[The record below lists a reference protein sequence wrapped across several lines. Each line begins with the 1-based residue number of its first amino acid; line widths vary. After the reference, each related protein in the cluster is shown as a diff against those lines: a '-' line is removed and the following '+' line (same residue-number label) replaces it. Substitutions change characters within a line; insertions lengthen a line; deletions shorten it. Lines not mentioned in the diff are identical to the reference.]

1 MNKILTS
8 TKNSKVSSLML
19 FAVYFV
25 INFLFLTKYGI
36 RQSFIPMSILIAVFI
51 AVHVFLFLVRKNE
64 LLVKKINVKLVYVL
78 TGILG
83 VGYIA
88 LCHILKDPYQ
98 MNIDR
103 WQTLDFSLDYW
114 IQGKYIYNTRNFMGN
129 LSSYLPGQLLLALPA
144 YLLGNVGYL
153 QVAAFL
159 LFSYAVL
166 LEFKNNLI
174 RFTAILMLGISLSYI
189 YEAVCKSDFISSF
202 IFVAAFILFWHS
214 KFKGDYFQKPMLLG
228 VCLGILFLTRSVAV
242 IPLIIFL
249 LKPFLATGIN
259 RKIKTVAAF
268 ILTVAILLLSVFFP
282 AENLDY
288 IIQHNPLTLQG
299 QSNKFVML
307 GFLGATL
314 AMSFCARTINDVFYF
329 STCIVF
335 LVMLSFVLEKYL
347 LSGFGFQHNLFST
360 TYLAACLPFSI
371 IAYCFSVRKEIEK
384 V

>member
-8 TKNSKVSSLML
+8 TKNSKVNSLML

-36 RQSFIPMSILIAVFI
+36 RQSFIPISILIAVFI

-228 VCLGILFLTRSVAV
+228 VCLGVLFLTRSVAV

-268 ILTVAILLLSVFFP
+268 ILTVAILLLSVFFS

-347 LSGFGFQHNLFST
+347 LSGFGFQHSLFST
-360 TYLAACLPFSI
+360 TYLAACLPFGI

>member
-1 MNKILTS
+1 MNKILIS

-36 RQSFIPMSILIAVFI
+36 RQSFIPISILIVVFI
-51 AVHVFLFLVRKNE
+51 TVHVFLFLVRKNE
-64 LLVKKINVKLVYVL
+64 LLVKKINVKLVYIL

-88 LCHILKDPYQ
+88 LCHILRDPYQ

-103 WQTLDFSLDYW
+103 WQTLEFSLDYW
-114 IQGKYIYNTRNFMGN
+114 IHGKYIYDIHNFMGN

-174 RFTAILMLGISLSYI
+174 RFTAILMFGISLSYI
-189 YEAVCKSDFISSF
+189 YEVVCKSDFISSF

-228 VCLGILFLTRSVAV
+228 VCLGVLFLTRSVAV

-249 LKPFLATGIN
+249 LKPFLATGVN
-259 RKIKTVAAF
+259 RKIKTAAAF
-268 ILTVAILLLSVFFP
+268 MLTIAILLLTVFFP

-307 GFLGATL
+307 FFFGVTL
-314 AMSFCARTINDVFYF
+314 FVSFYVRTINDVFYF
-329 STCIVF
+329 SAYIVF
-335 LVMLSFVLEKYL
+335 LVMLSFVVEKYL
-347 LSGFGFQHNLFST
+347 LFGLGFQHNLFST

-371 IAYCFSVRKEIEK
+371 IAYCFSIQKETEK

>member
-1 MNKILTS
+1 MKEILTNV
-8 TKNSKVSSLML
+8 KNSKANSLML

-36 RQSFIPMSILIAVFI
+36 RQSFVPISILIVAFI
-51 AVHVFLFLVRKNE
+51 AVHIFLFFLRKNE
-64 LLVKKINVKLVYVL
+64 LLTKKINIKLVYLL

-114 IQGKYIYNTRNFMGN
+114 IHGKYIYNTRNFMGN

-144 YLLGNVGYL
+144 YLLGNAGYL

-166 LEFKNNLI
+166 LEFKSNLI

-189 YEAVCKSDFISSF
+189 YEVVCKSDFISSF

-214 KFKGDYFQKPMLLG
+214 KFKGDYFQKPVLLG
-228 VCLGILFLTRSVAV
+228 VCLGVLFLTRSVAV

-249 LKPFLATGIN
+249 LKPFLATDTN
-259 RKIKTVAAF
+259 RKIKTAVAF
-268 ILTVAILLLSVFFP
+268 ILSVGILLLTVFFP

-288 IIQHNPLTLQG
+288 IIQHNPLVLQG
-299 QSNKFVML
+299 QSNTFVML
-307 GFLGATL
+307 GFLVATL
-314 AMSFCARTINDVFYF
+314 VMSFYVRTINDVFYF
-329 STCIVF
+329 SAYIVF

-347 LSGFGFQHNLFST
+347 LFGLGFQHNLFST

-371 IAYCFSVRKEIEK
+371 IAYCFSVQKETEK

>member
-1 MNKILTS
+1 
-8 TKNSKVSSLML
+8 
-19 FAVYFV
+19 
-25 INFLFLTKYGI
+25 
-36 RQSFIPMSILIAVFI
+36 
-51 AVHVFLFLVRKNE
+51 
-64 LLVKKINVKLVYVL
+64 
-78 TGILG
+78 
-83 VGYIA
+83 
-88 LCHILKDPYQ
+88 
-98 MNIDR
+98 
-103 WQTLDFSLDYW
+103 
-114 IQGKYIYNTRNFMGN
+114 MGN

-214 KFKGDYFQKPMLLG
+214 KFKGNYFQKPVLLG
-228 VCLGILFLTRSVAV
+228 VCLGVLFLTRSVAV
-242 IPLIIFL
+242 IPLIIFF
-249 LKPFLATGIN
+249 LKPFLVTGIN
-259 RKIKTVAAF
+259 HKIKTAAAF
-268 ILTVAILLLSVFFP
+268 VLTVAILLLSVFFS
-282 AENLDY
+282 AKNLDY

-299 QSNKFVML
+299 QSNTFVML
-307 GFLGATL
+307 CFLGAAL
-314 AMSFCARTINDVFYF
+314 FMSFYVRTINDVFYF
-329 STCIVF
+329 SAYIVF

-347 LSGFGFQHNLFST
+347 LFGLDFQHNLFST

-371 IAYCFSVRKEIEK
+371 IAYCFSVQKEIKIDEK